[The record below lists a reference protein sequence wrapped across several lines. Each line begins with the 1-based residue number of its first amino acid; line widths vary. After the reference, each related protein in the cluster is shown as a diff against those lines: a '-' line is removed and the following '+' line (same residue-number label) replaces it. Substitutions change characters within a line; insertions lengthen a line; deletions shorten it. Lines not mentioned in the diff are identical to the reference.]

1 MASSAASRTGLIT
14 ATVILTIVTLTA
26 LVAAFIFSAQAR
38 RNARE
43 LSELERAYNGII
55 QRRNL
60 SSQAVV
66 AIRDRAR
73 QGELVF
79 DAAVRERDELA
90 RLVGGQEPAAAMAAA
105 EQALTRAA
113 EVMRA
118 ANLPEPSTTENM
130 AGTVTQ
136 LANAVASL
144 SAQVEDLTRTAN
156 EAQAR
161 AAAAVENATRQ
172 LAAKDEQIAQ
182 VRAEA
187 TSAIAAAQRDRMDRQ
202 GVVDE
207 VNRLMEQER
216 AAAAQAMQQLTMRLA
231 DSERTRVR
239 LERDVSSAMAKLAMF
254 RPDAAQSTIR
264 AADGTIAR
272 VSTDSIVYIDLGAGQ
287 QIVPGMTFE
296 VYDKVEG
303 VPPLRTGEN
312 ELPMG
317 KASIEVIRVGPTSSE
332 ARVIRVTPGRTITEG
347 DVIANLIYDRNT
359 RYNFVVFGK
368 FDLTRP
374 GTPDAA
380 DARILR
386 RLVSEWGGRVQDQI
400 DVTTDFLVIGAE
412 PQIPDFTEE
421 QRRDPVNA
429 KLLIDA
435 QAELDAYNE
444 VLRRAQELSIP
455 VLNQNRFLYFIGYFE
470 QARR

>member
-1 MASSAASRTGLIT
+1 MASSAGSRTGLIT
-14 ATVILTIVTLTA
+14 ATVVLTIVTLTA
-26 LVAAFIFSAQAR
+26 LVFAFIFSAQAR

-60 SSQAVV
+60 SGATVV
-66 AIRDRAR
+66 ALRDRAR

-79 DAAVRERDELA
+79 DVAVRELDDLS
-90 RLVGGQEPAAAMAAA
+90 RLVGGRDAASASAAAQ
-105 EQALTRAA
+105 QALARAA
-113 EVMRA
+113 EVLRQ
-118 ANLPEPSTTENM
+118 ANLPEPSLTENM
-130 AGTVTQ
+130 AGTVLQ
-136 LANAVASL
+136 LSNAVSSL
-144 SAQVEDLTRTAN
+144 STQVAELTRTAN

-161 AAAAVENATRQ
+161 AAAAVENATKQ
-172 LAAKDEQIAQ
+172 LAAKDEQIAR

-187 TSAIAAAQRDRMDRQ
+187 ASAVAAAQRDRMDRQ
-202 GVVDE
+202 GVADE
-207 VNRLMEQER
+207 INRLMEQER
-216 AAAAQAMQQLTMRLA
+216 SSMAETVQQLSVRLA
-231 DSERTRVR
+231 DAERTRSR
-239 LERDVSSAMAKLAMF
+239 LERELQQTMQRLALF

-272 VSTDSIVYIDLGAGQ
+272 VSTDAVVYISLGAGQ
-287 QIVPGMTFE
+287 QVVPGMTFE

-303 VPPLRTGEN
+303 VPPLRPGES
-312 ELPMG
+312 ELPVG
-317 KASIEVIRVGPTSSE
+317 KASIEVVRVGPMSSE
-332 ARVIRVTPGRTITEG
+332 ARVIRTTPGRTITEG

-359 RYNFVVFGK
+359 RYNFVVFGE

-386 RLVSEWGGRVQDQI
+386 RLVTEWGGLLQDRI
-400 DVTTDFLVIGAE
+400 DVRTDFLVIGAE

-429 KLLIDA
+429 RALFEA
-435 QAELDAYNE
+435 QRRLDEYNG
-444 VLRRAQELSIP
+444 VLKRAQELSIP
-455 VLNQNRFLYFIGYFE
+455 VLNQNRFLYYIGYFE